1 MKLSINNEPRRV
13 LALINPKS
21 GIWFNPFEVLTGLR
35 EAWDQPEINLYY
47 QESKNPD
54 DGKVKVRRAIADGVD
69 TVIVIGG
76 DGMINTIGAELVGT
90 NVALAVLPA
99 GSGNGFAR
107 HFGIPLRP
115 SLAAKVL
122 RNGNRHRI
130 DVGYVDDRPFFV
142 TAGLAWDADLV
153 KGFDSSPVRG
163 IIPYVLSG
171 IYHFFTYEP
180 QDFILEIDGRTVK
193 VDHPLVMT
201 VANLTQYGGGAKIAP
216 DALPDDGKLALV
228 AVPRSDPFE
237 FLFKV
242 GRLFDGRINKLP
254 DIKTWSFSS
263 MSVRRERPGPIQVDG
278 ELIDADREFEIKVH
292 PSALAVIVPA
302 ESSEQR
308 AAWSQE

>member
-1 MKLSINNEPRRV
+1 MNSTKDEPRRV

-21 GIWFNPFEVLTGLR
+21 GIWFNPFEILTGLR

-47 QESKNPD
+47 QESKSPE

-69 TVIVIGG
+69 TVIAIGG

-107 HFGIPLRP
+107 HFGIPLRA

-122 RNGNRHRI
+122 RNGNRFRI
-130 DVGYVDDRPFFV
+130 DVGYVGDRPFFV

-163 IIPYVLSG
+163 ITPYILSG

-180 QDFILEIDGRTVK
+180 QDFILEIDGKTVN
-193 VDHPLVMT
+193 VDHPLVLT

-228 AVPRSDPFE
+228 VVPRSDPIE
-237 FLFKV
+237 FLFKL

-254 DIKTWSFSS
+254 EIRTWSFRS
-263 MSVRRERPGPIQVDG
+263 MTVIRERPGPIQIDG
-278 ELIDADREFEIKVH
+278 ELIEADRELKIEVC
-292 PSALAVIVPA
+292 PSALEVIVPA
-302 ESSEQR
+302 ESNEQR
-308 AAWSQE
+308 TAWSQE